1 MESIN
6 TIYSIAGIVLALG
19 AIGAWLLTAGRNMQ
33 RNEETAKDVDG
44 LGRKVEKVRQDL
56 QQQINTNKNEH
67 DQLAREVSEIKATT
81 TSTHI
86 LVERLVSMHMQGN
99 QSDDGR

>member
-1 MESIN
+1 MESIT
-6 TIYSIAGIVLALG
+6 TIYSIAGIVLSLG

-56 QQQINTNKNEH
+56 QAQINTNKTEH
-67 DQLAREVSEIKATT
+67 DELAREVSEIKATT
-81 TSTHI
+81 KSTHT
-86 LVERLVSMHMQGN
+86 LVEKLVAMHMQ
-99 QSDDGR
+99 QDDGR